1 MSFFLTSLQLLSV
14 FKFVLTILTSI
25 RSYFSSQR
33 DINEDDFLQP
43 VTLVVRA
50 IQYDNQDRYALAT
63 LVLSKAG
70 TSLRELQFSKN
81 EYSVTALENLPVN
94 YVLLTVSTNKPR
106 DPVSARKTINS
117 KDIIAYFEIELFH
130 VKLKIFAHN
139 VHF

>member
-25 RSYFSSQR
+25 RSYFSSRR

-130 VKLKIFAHN
+130 VKSKIFAHN